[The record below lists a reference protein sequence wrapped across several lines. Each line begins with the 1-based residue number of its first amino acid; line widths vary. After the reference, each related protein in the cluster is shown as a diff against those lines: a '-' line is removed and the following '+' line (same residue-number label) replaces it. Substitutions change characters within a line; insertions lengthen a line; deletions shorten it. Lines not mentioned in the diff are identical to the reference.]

1 MLGVTM
7 FLDRTAL
14 SSTVFVQLTIITT
27 ITIITTTT
35 TNKTSFHPLAMQ
47 MRLKQEQEEWARS
60 QQASWRDFDPL
71 EVSLSILDINI
82 ISERA

>member
-27 ITIITTTT
+27 ITIITTTTT

-71 EVSLSILDINI
+71 EVSLIDINI